1 MKKIIG
7 ICGLKNSGKDTIGDI
22 ICKHDDSFVKMSF
35 ADTLKDITA
44 ILMGWDRELL
54 QGSTIESREW
64 REKAD
69 DYWSDKFGKMIT
81 PRIILQEL
89 GTNVLRN
96 QFLQS
101 IWVDSLQKKL
111 MEMDKNVVI
120 TDVRFPNEID
130 MIKELGGTIYRV
142 ERGDLPKWF
151 RKVENHFNIW
161 NNLSYKQSIGLF
173 SSLDAIPQD
182 IVLEIGNT
190 CSIQETQSDYIWDGN
205 KWLQTYD
212 GLEDINHS
220 EILDVFPELCQI
232 HESEWR
238 WIGYDRPEHIFKNDK
253 TIKDLEKEVL
263 EKMGE

>member
-1 MKKIIG
+1 MTKVIG
-7 ICGLKNSGKDTIGDI
+7 ICGLKGAGKDTIGDI
-22 ICKHDDSFVKMSF
+22 ICKNDDSFVKMSF

-69 DYWSDKFGKMIT
+69 DYWSNKFGKMIT

-120 TDVRFPNEID
+120 TDVRFPNEIN

-142 ERGDLPKWF
+142 ERGELPKWYH
-151 RKVENHFNIW
+151 EL
-161 NNLSYKQSIGLF
+161 NNLSLY
-173 SSLDAIPQD
+173 LDADLKFNPLF
-182 IVLEIGNT
+182 IV
-190 CSIQETQSDYIWDGN
+190 
-205 KWLQTYD
+205 D
-212 GLEDINHS
+212 GLDK
-220 EILDVFPELCQI
+220 I
-232 HESEWR
+232 HESEWK
-238 WIGYDRPEHIFKNDK
+238 WIGYDKPEHIFKNDGS
-253 TIKDLEKEVL
+253 IEDLEKEVV
-263 EKMGE
+263 KVMGS

>member
-7 ICGLKNSGKDTIGDI
+7 VCGLKGAGKDTIGDI
-22 ICKHDDSFVKMSF
+22 ICKNDDSFVKMSF

-81 PRIILQEL
+81 PRIILQQL
-89 GTNVLRN
+89 GTEVLRN
-96 QFLQS
+96 HFLQS
-101 IWVDSLQKKL
+101 IWVDSLKKKI
-111 MEMDKNVVI
+111 MNSDKNIVI

-142 ERGDLPKWF
+142 ERGELPKWYHELN
-151 RKVENHFNIW
+151 KLSLYLVESNFNP
-161 NNLSYKQSIGLF
+161 LF
-173 SSLDAIPQD
+173 IVDDLD
-182 IVLEIGNT
+182 
-190 CSIQETQSDYIWDGN
+190 
-205 KWLQTYD
+205 K
-212 GLEDINHS
+212 
-220 EILDVFPELCQI
+220 I
-232 HESEWR
+232 HESEWK
-238 WIGYDRPEHIFKNDK
+238 WIGYDRPEHIFKNNG
-253 TIKDLEKEVL
+253 TIEDLEKEVL

>member
-7 ICGLKNSGKDTIGDI
+7 VCGLKGAGKDTIGDI
-22 ICKHDDSFVKMSF
+22 ICKNDDSFVKMSF

-44 ILMGWDRELL
+44 ILMGWDRKLL
-54 QGSTIESREW
+54 QGDTIESREW

-111 MEMDKNVVI
+111 MEIDKNVVI

-142 ERGDLPKWF
+142 ERGELPKWYH
-151 RKVENHFNIW
+151 EL
-161 NNLSYKQSIGLF
+161 NNLSHYLYEVHKFNPLYIVDD
-173 SSLDAIPQD
+173 LD
-182 IVLEIGNT
+182 
-190 CSIQETQSDYIWDGN
+190 
-205 KWLQTYD
+205 K
-212 GLEDINHS
+212 
-220 EILDVFPELCQI
+220 I
-232 HESEWR
+232 HESEWK
-238 WIGYDRPEHIFKNDK
+238 WIGYDKPEHIFKNDGS
-253 TIKDLEKEVL
+253 IEDLEKEVV
-263 EKMGE
+263 KVMGS

>member
-22 ICKHDDSFVKMSF
+22 ICKNDDSFVKMSF

-54 QGSTIESREW
+54 QGSTIESREC

-111 MEMDKNVVI
+111 MEMEKNVVI

-130 MIKELGGTIYRV
+130 AIKELGGTIYRV
-142 ERGDLPKWF
+142 ERGELPKWYYT
-151 RKVENHFNIW
+151 V
-161 NNLSYKQSIGLF
+161 NNLRLAAMPDANIPYIVEGL
-173 SSLDAIPQD
+173 D
-182 IVLEIGNT
+182 
-190 CSIQETQSDYIWDGN
+190 
-205 KWLQTYD
+205 K
-212 GLEDINHS
+212 
-220 EILDVFPELCQI
+220 I
-232 HESEWR
+232 HESEWK
-238 WIGYDRPEHIFKNDK
+238 WIGYDRPEHIFKNDGS
-253 TIKDLEKEVL
+253 IEDLEKEVL

>member
-7 ICGLKNSGKDTIGDI
+7 VCGLKGAGKDTIGDI
-22 ICKHDDSFVKMSF
+22 ICKNDDSFVKMSF

-142 ERGDLPKWF
+142 ERGELPKWYYT
-151 RKVENHFNIW
+151 V
-161 NNLSYKQSIGLF
+161 NNLRLAAMPDANIPYIVEGL
-173 SSLDAIPQD
+173 D
-182 IVLEIGNT
+182 
-190 CSIQETQSDYIWDGN
+190 
-205 KWLQTYD
+205 K
-212 GLEDINHS
+212 
-220 EILDVFPELCQI
+220 I
-232 HESEWR
+232 HESEWK
-238 WIGYDRPEHIFKNDK
+238 WIGYDRPEHIFKNDG
-253 TIKDLEKEVL
+253 TIEDLEKEVL

>member
-7 ICGLKNSGKDTIGDI
+7 VCGLKGAGKDTIGDI
-22 ICKHDDSFVKMSF
+22 ICKNDDSFVKMSF

-44 ILMGWDRELL
+44 ILMGWDRKLL
-54 QGSTIESREW
+54 QGDTIESREW

-111 MEMDKNVVI
+111 MEIDKNVVI

-142 ERGDLPKWF
+142 ERGELPKWYHELN
-151 RKVENHFNIW
+151 KLSHYLYEVNNFNP
-161 NNLSYKQSIGLF
+161 LF
-173 SSLDAIPQD
+173 IIDDLD
-182 IVLEIGNT
+182 
-190 CSIQETQSDYIWDGN
+190 
-205 KWLQTYD
+205 K
-212 GLEDINHS
+212 
-220 EILDVFPELCQI
+220 I
-232 HESEWR
+232 HESEWK
-238 WIGYDRPEHIFKNDK
+238 WIGYDRPKHIFKNDG
-253 TIKDLEKEVL
+253 TIEDLEKEVL

>member
-1 MKKIIG
+1 MTKVIG
-7 ICGLKNSGKDTIGDI
+7 ICGLKGAGKDTIGDI
-22 ICKHDDSFVKMSF
+22 ICKNDDSFVKMSF

-44 ILMGWDRELL
+44 ILMGWDRKLL
-54 QGSTIESREW
+54 QGDTIESREW

-142 ERGDLPKWF
+142 ERGELPKWYH
-151 RKVENHFNIW
+151 EL
-161 NNLSYKQSIGLF
+161 NNLSHY
-173 SSLDAIPQD
+173 LDAAPEFNPLY
-182 IVLEIGNT
+182 IVE
-190 CSIQETQSDYIWDGN
+190 
-205 KWLQTYD
+205 
-212 GLEDINHS
+212 GLDK
-220 EILDVFPELCQI
+220 I
-232 HESEWR
+232 HESEWK
-238 WIGYDRPEHIFKNDK
+238 WIGYDRPEHIFKNDG
-253 TIKDLEKEVL
+253 TIEDLEKEVL

>member
-7 ICGLKNSGKDTIGDI
+7 VCGLKGAGKDTIGDI
-22 ICKHDDSFVKMSF
+22 ICKNDDSFIKMSF

-111 MEMDKNVVI
+111 MELDKNVVI

-142 ERGDLPKWF
+142 ERGELPKWYYT
-151 RKVENHFNIW
+151 V
-161 NNLSYKQSIGLF
+161 NNLRLAAMPDANIPYIVEGL
-173 SSLDAIPQD
+173 D
-182 IVLEIGNT
+182 
-190 CSIQETQSDYIWDGN
+190 
-205 KWLQTYD
+205 K
-212 GLEDINHS
+212 
-220 EILDVFPELCQI
+220 I
-232 HESEWR
+232 HESEWK
-238 WIGYDRPEHIFKNDK
+238 WIGYDRPEHIFKNNGS
-253 TIKDLEKEVL
+253 IEDLEKEVL

>member
-7 ICGLKNSGKDTIGDI
+7 VCGLKGAGKDTIGDI
-22 ICKHDDSFVKMSF
+22 ICKNDDSFVKMSF

-142 ERGDLPKWF
+142 ERGELPKWYYT
-151 RKVENHFNIW
+151 V
-161 NNLSYKQSIGLF
+161 NNLRLAAMPDANIPYIVEGL
-173 SSLDAIPQD
+173 D
-182 IVLEIGNT
+182 
-190 CSIQETQSDYIWDGN
+190 
-205 KWLQTYD
+205 K
-212 GLEDINHS
+212 
-220 EILDVFPELCQI
+220 I
-232 HESEWR
+232 HESEWK
-238 WIGYDRPEHIFKNDK
+238 WIGYDRPEYIFKNDG
-253 TIKDLEKEVL
+253 TIEDLEKEVL

>member
-7 ICGLKNSGKDTIGDI
+7 VCGLKGAGKDTIGDI
-22 ICKHDDSFVKMSF
+22 ICKNDDSFVKMSF

-111 MEMDKNVVI
+111 MEIDKNVVI

-142 ERGDLPKWF
+142 ERGELPKWYYT
-151 RKVENHFNIW
+151 V
-161 NNLSYKQSIGLF
+161 NNLRLAAMPDANIPYIVEGL
-173 SSLDAIPQD
+173 D
-182 IVLEIGNT
+182 
-190 CSIQETQSDYIWDGN
+190 
-205 KWLQTYD
+205 K
-212 GLEDINHS
+212 
-220 EILDVFPELCQI
+220 I
-232 HESEWR
+232 HESEWK
-238 WIGYDRPEHIFKNDK
+238 WIGYDRPEHIFKNDG
-253 TIKDLEKEVL
+253 TIEDLEKEVL

>member
-7 ICGLKNSGKDTIGDI
+7 VCGLKGAGKDTIGDI
-22 ICKHDDSFVKMSF
+22 ICKNDDSFVKMSF

-142 ERGDLPKWF
+142 ERGELPKWYYT
-151 RKVENHFNIW
+151 V
-161 NNLSYKQSIGLF
+161 NNLRLTAMPDANIPYIVEGL
-173 SSLDAIPQD
+173 D
-182 IVLEIGNT
+182 
-190 CSIQETQSDYIWDGN
+190 
-205 KWLQTYD
+205 K
-212 GLEDINHS
+212 
-220 EILDVFPELCQI
+220 I
-232 HESEWR
+232 HESEWK
-238 WIGYDRPEHIFKNDK
+238 WIGYDRPEHIFKNDG
-253 TIKDLEKEVL
+253 TIEDLEKEVL